1 MSRWIKINCGGQ
13 VFETNLETVTKFP
26 HSKLAAMFSAEA
38 GAEVDMGE
46 DLYKLDLEPQC
57 FGAVLTWLR

>member
-1 MSRWIKINCGGQ
+1 M
-13 VFETNLETVTKFP
+13 ETVTKFP
-26 HSKLAAMFSAEA
+26 HSKLAAMFSTEA